1 MRRSFVFALSI
12 LVFGCAQ
19 GEQRGSIQFALSHES
34 FLSSSAV
41 THFKVRLFEGVPS
54 DFRAQSAYFESP
66 CQPFAGSFAINDV
79 RAGSDYVLIYEGFSD
94 DRCEVLSAFGV
105 RGGIEFPQPGGEDSF
120 YYVHVTEIGEVSAF
134 PLPEQKENVS
144 CEDDTI
150 CREQVH
156 PIARCING
164 LCKIL
169 SLYPLNLKSDT
180 AFGAGFDM
188 GDGAQV
194 LFGVN
199 TQGEA
204 GYEAKDSPEQTFDS
218 SRALFGR
225 DKPLFV
231 ANVALPAVAVYP
243 SARIAVLLG
252 GASFIK
258 ISALKDMIE
267 SGEIA
272 CPPAGCNVVPSSQAV
287 SLNFRT
293 SVLNRYTVPV
303 ATVGGEAVLVELG
316 GGEKGVFFRA
326 GYVLQDS
333 GNKKSLVPH
342 AGGILLKVG
351 TDGTLSCITPLEGGQ
366 VQGVLACQGVEGSDK
381 VPARGFMT
389 SVCLQEKGEACEKFL
404 ILGGQA
410 EGESLAELFDANDQ
424 KMVPLKNGQGV
435 PKVLLGTKLL
445 KIGELVWAFG
455 GKTGPLG
462 MPVMAFQV
470 NGATLTRQDIVSGAN
485 LSDIV
490 KKRLLHSATLLKDG
504 KSVLILG
511 GLNDAT
517 VLDDFLVLKV
527 EGTSVTLVRQG
538 KLNMPRAGHSAVLLQ
553 SGVLNGAVLVAGG
566 LSTGLAEFAPGALL
580 YLPEDFGK

>member
-1 MRRSFVFALSI
+1 
-12 LVFGCAQ
+12 
-19 GEQRGSIQFALSHES
+19 
-34 FLSSSAV
+34 
-41 THFKVRLFEGVPS
+41 
-54 DFRAQSAYFESP
+54 
-66 CQPFAGSFAINDV
+66 
-79 RAGSDYVLIYEGFSD
+79 
-94 DRCEVLSAFGV
+94 
-105 RGGIEFPQPGGEDSF
+105 
-120 YYVHVTEIGEVSAF
+120 
-134 PLPEQKENVS
+134 
-144 CEDDTI
+144 
-150 CREQVH
+150 
-156 PIARCING
+156 
-164 LCKIL
+164 
-169 SLYPLNLKSDT
+169 
-180 AFGAGFDM
+180 M
-188 GDGAQV
+188 GDGAEL
-194 LFGVN
+194 LFGSN
-199 TQGEA
+199 SQGQS

-218 SRALFGR
+218 SRSLFGR

-252 GASFIK
+252 GTSFLK

-287 SLNFRT
+287 VLNFRT
-293 SVLNRYTVPV
+293 SVAKNYTVPI

-351 TDGTLSCITPLEGGQ
+351 TDGTLSCITPLEGEQG
-366 VQGVLACQGVEGSDK
+366 QGVLACQGVEGSDK

-404 ILGGQA
+404 VLGGQS
-410 EGESLAELFDANDQ
+410 EGESLAELFDASGQ
-424 KMVPLKNGQGV
+424 KLVALNSGQDV
-435 PKVLLGTKLL
+435 PKVLLGTRLL
-445 KIGELVWAFG
+445 KIGDLVWAFG
-455 GKTGPLG
+455 GKTGTLG

-470 NGATLTRQDIVSGAN
+470 NGDTLTWQDILSGAN

-504 KSVLILG
+504 KSVIIVG
-511 GLNDAT
+511 GLSDAT

-527 EGTSVTLVRQG
+527 EGTTVTLVRQG

-553 SGVLNGAVLVAGG
+553 SGILNGALLVAGG
-566 LSTGLAEFAPGALL
+566 LSTGLAEFASGALL